1 MTYFFFFFNDCFI
14 LFLLLI
20 AGVQVDAQTVSGHT
34 ALFLAAQAGLS
45 DMVQLL
51 LSKGAAWVSTDL
63 KGDLSCP
70 LCVTHS

>member
-1 MTYFFFFFNDCFI
+1 MIALFFFFFSFSS
-14 LFLLLI
+14 L
-20 AGVQVDAQTVSGHT
+20 GEQVDAQTVSGHT